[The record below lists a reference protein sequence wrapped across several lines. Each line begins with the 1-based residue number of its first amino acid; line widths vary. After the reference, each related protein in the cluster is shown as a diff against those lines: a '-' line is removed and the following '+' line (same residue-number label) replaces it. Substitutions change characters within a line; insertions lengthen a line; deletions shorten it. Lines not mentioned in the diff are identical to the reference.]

1 MLIFKILFKNIFRRR
16 LRALLTISGIA
27 VAVFAFGLLRT
38 ILSAWYSGVQGSVPN
53 RLIVRHAVSF
63 VFPLPLSYQPKISQ
77 VPGVKFVSHGTWFQG
92 IYIDMQHF
100 FPRMAVDT
108 KNYFQLYPEFLIHEN
123 EFSNFVKERNA
134 CIIGAKISQQYNLKT
149 GDIINIKGDIY
160 PGDWQ
165 FVVRGIYHGKYEYT
179 DETQMFFNWD
189 YLEQRLRKE
198 MPGRAGYVGWYV
210 VWIDNP
216 DNAAIIS
223 QSIDKLFENSIAET
237 KTETEKAF
245 QQSFVSLS
253 GAIITAIKVVSYL
266 IIGII
271 LLVLANTMIMNARER
286 ITELAVLRTLGFTA
300 SKISA
305 LIFGEALIISFMG
318 SILGLLLI
326 FPVAKQIGI
335 SLANFFPV
343 FKIDTQTLIT
353 IFLLGILVGFAAS
366 IIPTY
371 QALSIKII
379 EGLRKLE

>member
-1 MLIFKILFKNIFRRR
+1 MLVFKILSKNIFRRK
-16 LRALLTISGIA
+16 LRALLTILGIA
-27 VAVFAFGLLRT
+27 VAVFAFGILRT
-38 ILSAWYSGVQGSVPN
+38 ILSAWYYGVQSSVPN
-53 RLIVRHAVSF
+53 RLIIRHAVSF
-63 VFPLPLSYQPKISQ
+63 IFPLPLSYQSKISQ
-77 VPGVKFVSHGTWFQG
+77 VPGVKFVSHATWFQG

-108 KNYFQLYPEFLIHEN
+108 KNYFQLYPEFLFSEN
-123 EFSNFVKERNA
+123 ELANFIRERNA
-134 CIIGAKISQQYNLKT
+134 CIIGAKISQQYNLNI
-149 GDIINIKGDIY
+149 GDIINVKGDIY
-160 PGDWQ
+160 PGEWQ
-165 FVVRGIYHGKYEYT
+165 FIIRGIYHGKYEHT
-179 DETQMFFNWD
+179 DETQMFFHWN

-216 DNAAIIS
+216 DNAAIVS
-223 QSIDKLFENSIAET
+223 QSIDKLFKNSTAET

-253 GAIITAIKVVSYL
+253 AAIIAAIKVISYL

-286 ITELAVLRTLGFTA
+286 ITELTVLRALGFSA
-300 SKISA
+300 FKISG

-318 SILGLLLI
+318 SLLGLLLT

-343 FKIDTQTLIT
+343 FKIDIQTLIT
-353 IFLLGILVGFAAS
+353 IFLLGILVGFTAS

-371 QALSIKII
+371 QTLSIKII
-379 EGLRKLE
+379 DGLRKLE